1 MRMTT
6 PLLGAAIG
14 GGIGMLKRDPAK
26 YALWGAGIG
35 LLVTFM
41 GGAAVSVG
49 GVSIR
54 VGIDER
60 TGEAQMMLRQLGYS
74 VDMDGLLGPK
84 TVAAIKSVQGR
95 CGLRPDGKLTD
106 ETINCLTRLA
116 NLSPGPV
123 ATGIQSGPAIVG
135 IQSGPAIVGMD
146 PSSWGYSR
154 YDENG

>member
-49 GVSIR
+49 GISIR
-54 VGIDER
+54 VGVDSHVSVMQ
-60 TGEAQMMLRQLGYS
+60 AQMMLKQLGYT
-74 VDMDGLLGPK
+74 VEMDGTLGPM
-84 TVAAIKSVQGR
+84 TVAALKATQTS
-95 CGLRPDGKLTD
+95 CGLRPDGKLSDATLD
-106 ETINCLTRLA
+106 CLTRLI
-116 NLSPGPV
+116 LLP
-123 ATGIQSGPAIVG
+123 SGPIG
-135 IQSGPAIVGMD
+135 TSGE
-146 PSSWGYSR
+146 YFT
-154 YDENG
+154 